1 MHANQK
7 RREGGA
13 PVRLETHS
21 FPVPGRDSLAISFGR
36 LTFLP
41 AVPTSWPFTCL
52 TLLEYFLDIRHCDR
66 HCRYSDIFFWD
77 LFSTHCA
84 PDAGTINVTS
94 GNFQCRGR
102 EKEVCT
108 L

>member
-41 AVPTSWPFTCL
+41 AVPTSWTFTCL
-52 TLLEYFLDIRHCDR
+52 TLLEYFLDIITVIGTADTVI
-66 HCRYSDIFFWD
+66 YSFWD

-84 PDAGTINVTS
+84 PDAGTINLTS
-94 GNFQCRGR
+94 GSFQCRGR